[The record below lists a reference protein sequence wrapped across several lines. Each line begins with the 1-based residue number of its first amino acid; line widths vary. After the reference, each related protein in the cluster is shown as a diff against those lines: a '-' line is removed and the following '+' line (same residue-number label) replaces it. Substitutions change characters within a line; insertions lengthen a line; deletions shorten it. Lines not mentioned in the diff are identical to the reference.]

1 MKFYTLD
8 GNEIDRAEFVRKY
21 GNSYYIDRPR
31 CIPRVGQSSRT
42 IEDYMDE
49 LLKNGVKESLD
60 VVRILAWKLGKIKH
74 SESKNGFVYAKDWK
88 NAERFEAY
96 RYNRPL
102 DIRTISEYIANNITR
117 LEETAMK
124 DPQEVLCEL
133 RDMNI
138 TGLGTVYLITL
149 LYFISCGKY
158 PIYDRFAWMAVQAIC
173 GDKKPG
179 EAIAVTELPW
189 KNSHAFERVF
199 DTYMVPFME
208 QLESV
213 FGTACQECRDVD
225 RALWVYGHAF
235 RVNR

>member
-8 GNEIDRAEFVRKY
+8 GNEIDRTVFVEKY
-21 GNSYYIDRPR
+21 GPSYYIDRPR
-31 CIPRVGQSSRT
+31 YIPRVGQSSRP

-49 LLKNGVKESLD
+49 LLKNGVKEPLD

-88 NAERFEAY
+88 NAERFEVY

-102 DIRTISEYIANNITR
+102 DIRTISEYISNNITC
-117 LEETAMK
+117 LEEMAMIA
-124 DPQEVLCEL
+124 PQKVLCEL
-133 RDMNI
+133 RNLNV

-149 LYFISCGKY
+149 LYFISRGKY
-158 PIYDRFAWMAVQAIC
+158 PIYDRFAWMAIQAIC

-179 EAIAVTELPW
+179 EAVAVTELPW

-199 DTYMVPFME
+199 DTHMVPFME
-208 QLESV
+208 ELESV
-213 FGTACQECRDVD
+213 FGTVYQECRDVD

>member
-8 GNEIDRAEFVRKY
+8 GNEIDRDAFVKKY

-31 CIPRVGQSSRT
+31 YIPRVGQSSRT

-49 LLKNGVKESLD
+49 LLKNGVKEPLD

-102 DIRTISEYIANNITR
+102 DIRTISEYIANNITC
-117 LEETAMK
+117 LEDAAIE
-124 DPQEVLCEL
+124 DPQKVLCEL
-133 RDMNI
+133 RDLNI

-149 LYFISCGKY
+149 LYFISRGKY
-158 PIYDRFAWMAVQAIC
+158 PIYDRFAWMAIQAIC

-179 EAIAVTELPW
+179 EAVAVTELPW

-235 RVNR
+235 RANQ